1 MRALLHCVLVV
12 GLLGAGCSLRQPRTA
27 SGETTVVLLTD
38 DNGTTG
44 QARVANPLGT
54 AELTTARQA
63 TDVVA
68 ARAPSP
74 ARTLDD
80 QEVQQ
85 AFGAALSA
93 LPLPPIRVLLRFQ
106 FDSDELTDESRAALP
121 ALVRQVR
128 ERPVPEVVVIGHT
141 DTVGA
146 NDVNFQ
152 LGMRRA
158 ETVRRILVN
167 AGVDPAFIETSS
179 HGEANPLVATRD
191 NTSEPNN
198 RRVEITL
205 R

>member
-1 MRALLHCVLVV
+1 MRTRLYLVPILALLQ
-12 GLLGAGCSLRQPRTA
+12 AGCLLREPRTA
-27 SGETTVVLLTD
+27 TGETTVVLLTD

-54 AELTTARQA
+54 AELTSARQA

-74 ARTLDD
+74 TRTLDD
-80 QEVQQ
+80 RDVQQ
-85 AFGAALSA
+85 QFGAALSA
-93 LPLPPIRVLLRFQ
+93 LPLPPLRVLLRFQ
-106 FDSDELTDESRAALP
+106 FDSDELTSESREALP

-128 ERPVPEVVVIGHT
+128 ERPVPEVVVVGHT

-146 NDVNFQ
+146 SDVNLQ

-158 ETVRRILVN
+158 ETVRRILVD
-167 AGVDPAFIETSS
+167 AGVDPAFIEVTS
-179 HGEANPLVATRD
+179 HGEANLLVATRD
-191 NTSEPNN
+191 NTSEPAN
-198 RRVEITL
+198 RRVELTL

>member
-1 MRALLHCVLVV
+1 MTTLLHGVLIL
-12 GLLGAGCSLRQPRTA
+12 GLVSAGCSLRKPRTA
-27 SGETTVVLLTD
+27 AGETTVVLLTD

-44 QARVANPLGT
+44 QARVSNPLGT
-54 AELTTARQA
+54 AELTSARQA

-68 ARAPSP
+68 ARGPSP
-74 ARTLDD
+74 IRTLDD
-80 QEVQQ
+80 QAVQQ
-85 AFGAALSA
+85 EFGAALSA

-128 ERPVPEVVVIGHT
+128 ERPVPEVVVVGHT

-146 NDVNFQ
+146 NDVNLQ

-158 ETVRRILVN
+158 ETVRRILVD
-167 AGVDPAFIETSS
+167 AGVDPAFIEATS
-179 HGEANPLVATRD
+179 HGEANPLVPTRD

>member
-1 MRALLHCVLVV
+1 MRTLLHLVLVAC
-12 GLLGAGCSLRQPRTA
+12 LLAAACSLRKPRTE
-27 SGETTVVLLTD
+27 SGDTTVVLLTND
-38 DNGTTG
+38 DGTTG
-44 QARVANPLGT
+44 QARVSNPLGT

-68 ARAPSP
+68 TRAPSP
-74 ARTLDD
+74 ARALND

-85 AFGAALSA
+85 AFGTALSA
-93 LPLPPIRVLLRFQ
+93 LPLPPIRILLRFQ

-128 ERPVPEVVVIGHT
+128 ERPQPEVVVVGHT

-146 NDVNFQ
+146 NDLNLQ

-158 ETVRRILVN
+158 ESVRRILVG
-167 AGVDPAFIETSS
+167 AGVDAMLIEVTS
-179 HGEANPLVATRD
+179 HGEVNPLVPTPD